1 MKDINFNGSQM
12 EVMVGSP
19 PGKWAVSPQWRVAT
33 DLKLLV
39 LQIFTASAQQID
51 V

>member
-19 PGKWAVSPQWRVAT
+19 PRKMGGFSPVARSHGFEASCST
-33 DLKLLV
+33 DFHGV
-39 LQIFTASAQQID
+39 CSAD
-51 V
+51 